1 MKKQE
6 LDLIKKV
13 IIDRDIKD
21 KEEYKKAYELL
32 KVAYKKLTEM
42 GYEFVATTYI
52 EKEIYEKALE
62 VLTEQKSTMKIKRFG
77 KNKRQLKKLIESG
90 ARIFKDNIDWTQ
102 VFKAVVGYD
111 FTFRLHSKGLEI
123 VDCLGDTF
131 ILESEEKF
139 EIV

>member
-1 MKKQE
+1 
-6 LDLIKKV
+6 
-13 IIDRDIKD
+13 
-21 KEEYKKAYELL
+21 
-32 KVAYKKLTEM
+32 
-42 GYEFVATTYI
+42 
-52 EKEIYEKALE
+52 
-62 VLTEQKSTMKIKRFG
+62 MKIKKFG
-77 KNKRQLKKLIESG
+77 KNKRQLKKLLENG
-90 ARIFKDNIDWTQ
+90 AKIFKDNSDWTQ